1 MSWSRQTIATTSI
14 VLAVILFFAV
24 NILFNSLFKSA
35 RLDLTQQG
43 SYSISDGT
51 VRTLR
56 AIQEPITLRLFFSE
70 AISSSYPSLR
80 AYGQRVRDVLQ
91 QYATISGGKVK
102 VEVIDPVPFSE
113 AEDQAVA
120 AGMRGAPIPSGERV
134 YFGLSG
140 TNTIDGRESI
150 PVFLEER
157 EKFLEYDLT
166 ALVHRLTRE
175 KRPMVGVVTNLPLD
189 TGLGG
194 LEAAMQ
200 GQSQP
205 FYIYEQLRLD
215 FATQFLEQD
224 FDRVPKDVDV
234 LLIVHP
240 KPLNARTLYAIDQFV
255 MRGGRVFALLDPLS
269 ELSQMRGPTGQ
280 PLQGSTPSSA
290 ESLGKVLDSWGVA
303 VDPKFVIADQA
314 LAQRVQTGG
323 GGDGMADYVLWL
335 SFQAAN
341 MDPKDRVTANLQ
353 SLNLGT
359 VGAISK
365 LEKAT
370 TTVTPLVRTSPVTM
384 EIGVEKATNNPDP
397 DELTRTFLS
406 ANERFDVGVRISGP
420 VKSAFPDGPP
430 KESLEQRPVAEG
442 APKPEP
448 LPAHLKEAKEAN
460 IVLLADSDVFNDNF
474 WVQLQQ
480 IAGERIAAR
489 EIAGNRAFVVN
500 AVEDLTGSNDLI
512 SLRSRG
518 DSIRP
523 FTAVDAIR
531 KRAEAKWL
539 REKELLETKL
549 NEAAEKLAQ
558 LQGQRPDREPNA
570 ADDGTLSFT
579 PEQRA
584 EIERFRAEY
593 NSTKRQLRDV
603 QLNLNRDIDNLKGWL
618 AAFNIAFVPI
628 LMTIGLIV
636 WGWMRAQK
644 RKSLAAAKAATG

>member
-1 MSWSRQTIATTSI
+1 MSLSRNAIATASI
-14 VLAVILFFAV
+14 ILAIVLFFAA
-24 NILFNSLFKSA
+24 NILVNSLFKSA

-56 AIQEPITLRLFFSE
+56 AIQEPVTLRLYFSE
-70 AISSSYPSLR
+70 SISSSYPSLR
-80 AYGQRVRDVLQ
+80 AYGQRVRDLLQ
-91 QYATISGGKVK
+91 QYGSIAGGKLK
-102 VEVIDPVPFSE
+102 VEVVDPVPFSE

-120 AGMRGAPIPSGERV
+120 AGMRGAPIQTGERI

-150 PVFLEER
+150 PVFLEDR

-166 ALVHRLTRE
+166 ALIHRLTRE
-175 KRPMVGVVTNLPLD
+175 KKPTVGIVSNLPLD

-194 LEAAMQ
+194 MEAAMQ
-200 GQSQP
+200 GQAQP

-240 KPLNARTLYAIDQFV
+240 KALNQRTLYAIDQFV
-255 MRGGRVFALLDPLS
+255 MRGGRVFAMLDPLS
-269 ELSQMRGPTGQ
+269 ELSQLRGPTGQ
-280 PLQGSTPSSA
+280 PLQGSTRSSA

-303 VDPKFVIADQA
+303 IDPKFVIGDQA
-314 LAQRVQTGG
+314 LAQRVQTGSA
-323 GGDGMADYVLWL
+323 DGMADYVLWL
-335 SFQAAN
+335 SFQAGN
-341 MDPKDRVTANLQ
+341 LDQKDRVTANLQ
-353 SLNLGT
+353 ALNLGT

-370 TTVTPLVRTSPVTM
+370 TTVSPLVRTSVTTM
-384 EIGVEKATNNPDP
+384 EIPVEKAADNPDP
-397 DELTRTFLS
+397 DDLTRTFLS
-406 ANERFDVGVRISGP
+406 ANERVDVGVRISGP
-420 VKSAFPDGPP
+420 IKSAFPDGPP
-430 KESLEQRPVAEG
+430 KESLEQKPLGEG
-442 APKPEP
+442 AQKPEP
-448 LPAHLKEAKEAN
+448 LPAHISEAKEAN
-460 IVLLADSDVFNDNF
+460 IILLADSDIFNDNF

-531 KRAEAKWL
+531 KRAEARWL
-539 REKELLETKL
+539 REKEVLESKL
-549 NEAAEKLAQ
+549 NQAAEKLAQ
-558 LQGQRPDREPNA
+558 LQGQRPDKDPNA
-570 ADDGTLSFT
+570 ADDGTLTFT

-593 NSTKRQLRDV
+593 SATKRQLRDV

-628 LMTIGLIV
+628 LMSIGLIV
-636 WGWMRAQK
+636 WGWMRA
-644 RKSLAAAKAATG
+644 RTRNSLAAAKAATG

>member
-24 NILFNSLFKSA
+24 NILFNSFFKSA

-43 SYSISDGT
+43 SYSISEGT

-56 AIQEPITLRLFFSE
+56 AIPEPITLRLFFSE
-70 AISSSYPSLR
+70 SISAPYPSLR
-80 AYGQRVRDVLQ
+80 AYGQRVRDLLQ

-102 VEVIDPVPFSE
+102 VEVVDPIPFSE

-120 AGMRGAPIPSGERV
+120 AGMRGAPIPTGERV

-140 TNTIDGRESI
+140 SNAIDGRESI
-150 PVFLEER
+150 PVFLEDR

-166 ALVHRLTRE
+166 ALILRLTRE
-175 KRPMVGVVTNLPLD
+175 KKPMVGVVTNLPLD
-189 TGLGG
+189 TGMGG

-240 KPLNARTLYAIDQFV
+240 KPLNQRTLYAIDQFV
-255 MRGGRVFALLDPLS
+255 MRGGRVFAMLDPLS
-269 ELSQMRGPTGQ
+269 ELSQVRGPNGQ
-280 PLQGSTPSSA
+280 PLAGSTLSSA
-290 ESLGKVLDSWGVA
+290 ESLGKVLESWGVA
-303 VDPKFVIADQA
+303 VEPKFVIGDQA
-314 LAQRVQTGG
+314 LAQRVQTGS
-323 GGDGMADYVLWL
+323 GDGMADYVLWL
-335 SFQAAN
+335 SFPAAN
-341 MDPKDRVTANLQ
+341 LDPKDRITANMQ
-353 SLNLGT
+353 ALNLGT
-359 VGAISK
+359 VGEINK

-370 TTVTPLVRTSPVTM
+370 TTVTPLIRTSPVTM
-384 EIGVEKATNNPDP
+384 EIPVEKAENNPDP

-406 ANERFDVGVRISGP
+406 SNERFDVGVRVSGP
-420 VKSAFPDGPP
+420 IKSAFPDGPP
-430 KESLEQRPVAEG
+430 KESLEQKPVAEG

-448 LPAHLKEAKEAN
+448 LPAHLKETKTAN
-460 IVLLADSDVFNDNF
+460 IILLADSDVFNDNF

-518 DSIRP
+518 DSVRP

-531 KRAEAKWL
+531 KRAEGKWL

-558 LQGQRPDREPNA
+558 LQGQRPDKQPA
-570 ADDGTLSFT
+570 AGDDGTLSFS

-584 EIERFRAEY
+584 EIEKFRAQY
-593 NSTKRQLRDV
+593 NATKRQLRDV

-618 AAFNIAFVPI
+618 AAFNIAFVPV

-636 WGWMRAQK
+636 WAWMRAKK
-644 RKSLAAAKAATG
+644 RKTLTASKAATG